1 MKITTAQLLRKIIR
15 EEVQN
20 EYTLSQT
27 TIDKAILSNVV
38 DLIKDLTDRLK
49 KITDPEEKRAIKNNL
64 DANLNYLKFLNK
76 KQK

>member
-1 MKITTAQLLRKIIR
+1 MKITTSQLLRKIIR

-20 EYTLSQT
+20 EYTLAQT

>member
-1 MKITTAQLLRKIIR
+1 MKITTTQLRKIIR

>member
-1 MKITTAQLLRKIIR
+1 MKITTTQLRKIIR

-76 KQK
+76 NQK